1 MQLHLLKSSWKS
13 AEHRGGESERVQT
26 LTLQAWCMEGKASN
40 CGGFT
45 IQVRKFNFTASLLA
59 TAIWRQVQLAIEYT
73 QYPHL

>member
-1 MQLHLLKSSWKS
+1 MGVSLSEYRHSPYKHGAWK
-13 AEHRGGESERVQT
+13 V
-26 LTLQAWCMEGKASN
+26 KASN

-45 IQVRKFNFTASLLA
+45 IQVGKFNFTASLLA